1 MWKRMWS
8 CCAVLITVLL
18 CLPTPL
24 PAYAVCGTEP
34 PLPSEGLWWPVSGS
48 VSNPWSLDCR
58 TDRGHRGM
66 DIDVPAGTPVRASA
80 SGVILFSGYTPAEG
94 GGATVSIE
102 HAAGLRT
109 TYLHLAEVT
118 VIPGQQVAQGQILA
132 QTNGT
137 SLHFGLKITSPR
149 ELYFNPLDYLADIP
163 APEVPPVT
171 QPPETEVVNP
181 FVPAPTIPAPSIPE
195 PSIPA
200 VGNGETVGIPAPVE
214 PSTIPLANDIDGILT
229 ETRPNMGTRPSMETR
244 HANNTVTATLLP
256 GENGN
261 PAENPSGFQNTTD
274 HVMAMFASQ
283 TKSSLKTS
291 TTVPGMSTIKFALPA
306 DFNLETARTDRATD
320 APIKNRAS
328 ANDGVPFSWRGALLA
343 GVALVISA
351 MGRIV
356 GKMTSDG
363 PLPGPA

>member
-1 MWKRMWS
+1 
-8 CCAVLITVLL
+8 
-18 CLPTPL
+18 
-24 PAYAVCGTEP
+24 
-34 PLPSEGLWWPVSGS
+34 
-48 VSNPWSLDCR
+48 
-58 TDRGHRGM
+58 
-66 DIDVPAGTPVRASA
+66 
-80 SGVILFSGYTPAEG
+80 
-94 GGATVSIE
+94 
-102 HAAGLRT
+102 
-109 TYLHLAEVT
+109 
-118 VIPGQQVAQGQILA
+118 
-132 QTNGT
+132 
-137 SLHFGLKITSPR
+137 
-149 ELYFNPLDYLADIP
+149 
-163 APEVPPVT
+163 
-171 QPPETEVVNP
+171 
-181 FVPAPTIPAPSIPE
+181 
-195 PSIPA
+195 
-200 VGNGETVGIPAPVE
+200 
-214 PSTIPLANDIDGILT
+214 
-229 ETRPNMGTRPSMETR
+229 METR